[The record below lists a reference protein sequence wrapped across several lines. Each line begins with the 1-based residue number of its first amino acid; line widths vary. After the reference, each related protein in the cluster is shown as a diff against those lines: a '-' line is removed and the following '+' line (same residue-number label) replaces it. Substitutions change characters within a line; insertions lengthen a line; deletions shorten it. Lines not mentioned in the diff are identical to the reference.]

1 MFYDNNGSYHKYEL
15 MYVKVTLSKSRLP
28 QILNIFLFLFPGQ
41 HHRNHENMEYYYQL
55 EIWKG
60 NINGVLRVARQREE
74 LSDWLV
80 AMAPMGE

>member
-1 MFYDNNGSYHKYEL
+1 
-15 MYVKVTLSKSRLP
+15 
-28 QILNIFLFLFPGQ
+28 
-41 HHRNHENMEYYYQL
+41 MEYYYQL

-80 AMAPMGE
+80 AMAPMGELVYSLPTRGELHKESAFM

>member
-1 MFYDNNGSYHKYEL
+1 
-15 MYVKVTLSKSRLP
+15 
-28 QILNIFLFLFPGQ
+28 
-41 HHRNHENMEYYYQL
+41 MEYYYQL

-80 AMAPMGE
+80 AMAPMGESMSREYMLLSKFNQNTALGHVNQ